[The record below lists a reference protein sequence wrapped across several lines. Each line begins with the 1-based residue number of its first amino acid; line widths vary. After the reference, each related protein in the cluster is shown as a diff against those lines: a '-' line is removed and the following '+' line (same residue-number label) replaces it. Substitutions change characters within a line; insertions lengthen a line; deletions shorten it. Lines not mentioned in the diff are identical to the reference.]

1 METRERVWRVIKDC
15 GYTPNQAARTLA
27 GKSVDTLG
35 LFFLLQRDETY
46 DITEDVIV
54 DRMLASV
61 VDSSAKM
68 GFLTLTMIV
77 RNMDEDAM
85 AEIRDIFLQGRING
99 GVFIGCRKE
108 EPLVEDL
115 VQQGFVVGLLDYP
128 KPAEQ
133 ENNRVI
139 VNYNPLCGSQAVDY
153 LVSLGHRKI
162 MTVQGDQFRLD
173 GENKSRSF
181 ADAMKRHQLDL
192 PDEWRLQSSFYLGE
206 SRKAMDDFID
216 RTPELP
222 TAVFCANDHIAYGV
236 MLALVK
242 KGHPVPEEVS
252 VLGVDD
258 SVISRYIDPPLT
270 TYSVDFAAML
280 ACLTGA
286 VIRRVSGLEEDVF
299 YQEFDNKLVER
310 GSCRNMKA

>member
-1 METRERVWRVIKDC
+1 METRERVWKVIKEC

-35 LFFLLQRDETY
+35 LFFLLQRDESY

-61 VDSSAKM
+61 VDSAAKM

-77 RNMDEDAM
+77 RNMDDEAM
-85 AEIRDIFLQGRING
+85 AEIRDIFMQGRING
-99 GVFIGCRKE
+99 GVFIGCRTE

-115 VQQGFVVGLLDYP
+115 VKQGFVIGLLDYP
-128 KPAEQ
+128 KPEPQ
-133 ENNRVI
+133 ESNRVI
-139 VNYNPLCGSQAVDY
+139 VNYNPCSGSDAVDY
-153 LVSLGHRKI
+153 LVSLGHKRI

-173 GENKSRSF
+173 GVNKARTF
-181 ADAMKRHQLDL
+181 AEAMKRHGLEL

-206 SRKAMDDFID
+206 SRKVMDDFID
-216 RTPELP
+216 RTPDLP

-258 SVISRYIDPPLT
+258 GVISRYINPPLT

-280 ACLTGA
+280 ACLTSA
-286 VIRRVSGLEEDVF
+286 VIHRINGLEEEVF

-310 GSCRNMKA
+310 ASCRKL